1 MLQNMKQT
9 GITRLSAQVGSCYKH
24 KLFRSYSA
32 SSWILLAGDTA
43 ATGDQ
48 YRDRCK
54 EARSCGDVKNVPA
67 TRCSRDVFYN
77 ILRSEGD
84 AVLDHVH
91 AKLTSTKNPLKFL
104 CWSEDSAKEWEQC
117 VCRAVFSDRT
127 WEDLLI
133 QWHGHCGKKTG
144 LEKAQAVK
152 EVIRKFSKGRA
163 HVVKAFEKCVAFQA
177 DGELAEQ
184 LSAAFMK
191 VENTLP
197 LRHAGRCGMHSKQK
211 NMENSTGTDLFLKE
225 LLDMLIRNK
234 AASKGPDLGGLCR
247 AVKNRE
253 RMRYN
258 FTADVERE
266 LDQLVKDLEEL
277 GEFWNGP
284 AKMPTGK
291 HTMSAAPQRFDSLL
305 EGLRSIIWNIRGV
318 VVFLVKL
325 GTEWAKALLDMFMR
339 PEFEAGLPAL
349 AEFLEIGRQYVHKD
363 EGHDPDKSNL
373 INSWSNFLD
382 MKKDLNTMFRG
393 DEDRPPL
400 LASDKYTKGY
410 YQLMQKSLNSLGD
423 NVCYRSGTG
432 AVLFRRASPTE
443 EQAATSLALIM
454 KRMQIVCEVFLEACD
469 AEHLMAR
476 GAALLLHTTSWPWP
490 S

>member
-1 MLQNMKQT
+1 MT
-9 GITRLSAQVGSCYKH
+9 
-24 KLFRSYSA
+24 
-32 SSWILLAGDTA
+32 
-43 ATGDQ
+43 TGDK

-77 ILRSEGD
+77 ILPCEGD

-104 CWSEDSAKEWEQC
+104 CWCEDAALTWEQC

-133 QWHGHCGKKTG
+133 KWHSHAGKKTG

-152 EVIRKFSKGRA
+152 QIIQEFSKGRED
-163 HVVKAFEKCVAFQA
+163 VKKSFEKGYAFQA
-177 DGELAEQ
+177 DGEFSEPLA
-184 LSAAFMK
+184 ATFVK

-197 LRHAGRCGMHSKQK
+197 LRHAGRCGMHSKQR
-211 NMENSTGTDLFLKE
+211 NMENATETDPFLKE

-234 AASKGPDLGGLCR
+234 GDKRGPALGGLCR

-253 RMRYN
+253 RMRMN
-258 FTADVERE
+258 FAADVERE
-266 LDQLVKDLEEL
+266 LDQLVKDLEEC

-284 AKMPTGK
+284 AKMATGK
-291 HTMSAAPQRFDSLL
+291 RTMSSAPQRFDSLL
-305 EGLRSIIWNIRGV
+305 QGLRSIILNIRGV

-325 GTEWAKALLDMFMR
+325 GTEWAQALLRLFMR
-339 PEFEAGLPAL
+339 PEFEAALPAL

-373 INSWSNFLD
+373 INSWGNFLD
-382 MKKDLNTMFRG
+382 MKKDLNKMFRG

-423 NVCYRSGTG
+423 SACYRTGTG
-432 AVLFRRASPTE
+432 AVLFRRAHPTE
-443 EQAATSLALIM
+443 EQEATSLALIS
-454 KRMQIVCEVFLEACD
+454 KRMQIVCEVFLEACEAD
-469 AEHLMAR
+469 LLMAR
-476 GAALLLHTTSWPWP
+476 VAALLLHATSSP
-490 S
+490 

>member
-1 MLQNMKQT
+1 
-9 GITRLSAQVGSCYKH
+9 V
-24 KLFRSYSA
+24 
-32 SSWILLAGDTA
+32 

-77 ILRSEGD
+77 ILPSEGD

-104 CWSEDSAKEWEQC
+104 CWAEDSAKEWEQC

-284 AKMPTGK
+284 AKTPTGK
-291 HTMSAAPQRFDSLL
+291 HTMSSAPQRFDSLL
-305 EGLRSIIWNIRGV
+305 EGLRSIILNIRGV

-325 GTEWAKALLDMFMR
+325 GTEWAKALLDLFMR

-443 EQAATSLALIM
+443 EQAATSLALIT
-454 KRMQIVCEVFLEACD
+454 KRMQIVCEVFLEACE

-476 GAALLLHTTSWPWP
+476 GAALLLHATSSPWA

>member
-1 MLQNMKQT
+1 M
-9 GITRLSAQVGSCYKH
+9 
-24 KLFRSYSA
+24 
-32 SSWILLAGDTA
+32 
-43 ATGDQ
+43 ATGDK

-54 EARSCGDVKNVPA
+54 EARSCSDVKNVPA

-77 ILRSEGD
+77 ILPCEGD

-91 AKLTSTKNPLKFL
+91 TKLTSTKNPLKFL
-104 CWSEDSAKEWEQC
+104 CWSEDSALTWEQC

-133 QWHGHCGKKTG
+133 KWHNHAGKKTG

-152 EVIRKFSKGRA
+152 QVIREFSKGRA
-163 HVVKAFEKCVAFQA
+163 PVVKAFEKCFGFQA
-177 DGELAEQ
+177 DGEYAEALA
-184 LSAAFMK
+184 ATFVK

-197 LRHAGRCGMHSKQK
+197 LRHAGRCGMHSKQR
-211 NMENSTGTDLFLKE
+211 NMENATGTDPFLKE
-225 LLDMLIRNK
+225 LLDMLIRD
-234 AASKGPDLGGLCR
+234 KGDKRGPALGGLCR

-253 RMRYN
+253 RMRMN

-266 LDQLVKDLEEL
+266 LVQLLKDLEEL

-291 HTMSAAPQRFDSLL
+291 HTMSSAPQRFDSLL
-305 EGLRSIIWNIRGV
+305 EGLRSILLNIRGV

-325 GTEWAKALLDMFMR
+325 GTEWAQALLRLFMR
-339 PEFEAGLPAL
+339 PEFEAALPAL

-382 MKKDLNTMFRG
+382 MKKDLNKMFRG

-410 YQLMQKSLNSLGD
+410 YQVMQKSLNSLGD
-423 NVCYRSGTG
+423 SVCYRTGTG
-432 AVLFRRASPTE
+432 AVLFRRAHPTE
-443 EQAATSLALIM
+443 EQEATSLALIS
-454 KRMQIVCEVFLEACD
+454 KRMQIVCEVFLEACEAD
-469 AEHLMAR
+469 LLMAR
-476 GAALLLHTTSWPWP
+476 GAALLLHATSSPWP

>member
-1 MLQNMKQT
+1 M
-9 GITRLSAQVGSCYKH
+9 V
-24 KLFRSYSA
+24 
-32 SSWILLAGDTA
+32 
-43 ATGDQ
+43 ATGDK

-54 EARSCGDVKNVPA
+54 EARSSSDVKNVPA

-77 ILRSEGD
+77 ILACEGD

-104 CWSEDSAKEWEQC
+104 CWSEDAAKAWEQC
-117 VCRAVFSDRT
+117 VCRAVFSDHT

-133 QWHGHCGKKTG
+133 KWHCHAGKKTG

-152 EVIRKFSKGRA
+152 QVIQEFSKGRA
-163 HVVKAFEKCVAFQA
+163 PVKKAFEKCFAFQA
-177 DGELAEQ
+177 DGEFAEPLAA
-184 LSAAFMK
+184 SFVK

-197 LRHAGRCGMHSKQK
+197 LRHAGRCGMHSKQR
-211 NMENSTGTDLFLKE
+211 NMETTTDSDPFLKK
-225 LLDMLIRNK
+225 LLDMLIRDK
-234 AASKGPDLGGLCR
+234 SDSRGPNLGGLCR

-253 RMRYN
+253 RMRTN

-266 LDQLVKDLEEL
+266 LDQLVEDLEEL
-277 GEFWNGP
+277 GEFWDGP

-291 HTMSAAPQRFDSLL
+291 HTMSSAPQRFDSLL
-305 EGLRSIIWNIRGV
+305 QGLRSILLNIRGV

-325 GTEWAKALLDMFMR
+325 GTEWAQALLHLFLQ
-339 PEFEAGLPAL
+339 PEFEAALPAL
-349 AEFLEIGRQYVHKD
+349 AEFLEIGRKYVHLE

-382 MKKDLNTMFRG
+382 MKKDLNKMFRG

-410 YQLMQKSLNSLGD
+410 YQLLQKSLNSLGD
-423 NVCYRSGTG
+423 SVCYRTGSGAG
-432 AVLFRRASPTE
+432 LFRRAHPTE
-443 EQAATSLALIM
+443 EQEATSLALIL
-454 KRMQIVCEVFLEACD
+454 KRMQIVCEVFLEACEAD
-469 AEHLMAR
+469 LLMAR
-476 GAALLLHTTSWPWP
+476 AAALLLPATSRPWP